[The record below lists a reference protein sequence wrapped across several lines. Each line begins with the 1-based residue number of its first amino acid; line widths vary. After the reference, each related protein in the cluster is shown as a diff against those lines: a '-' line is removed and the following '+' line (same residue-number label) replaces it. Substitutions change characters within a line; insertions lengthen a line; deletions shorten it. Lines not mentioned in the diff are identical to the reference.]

1 MRFHNG
7 QTYMQLVSTA
17 NKIFRKLVKGG
28 KNMSQG
34 KKELVAPLIEDLL
47 YVVMQEGNLRKAGA
61 PNHEDVGGQISTQV
75 ERMLRQLNGKKK
87 I

>member
-1 MRFHNG
+1 
-7 QTYMQLVSTA
+7 
-17 NKIFRKLVKGG
+17 
-28 KNMSQG
+28 MSQG

-61 PNHEDVGGQISTQV
+61 SNYEDVGGQISTQV